1 MQYQDVGSAHGDGL
15 TISNELLRLGQFEAS
30 VVLAF
35 AFDSFRTLIPAVP
48 LSLASFVRFAST
60 SNRACIYHRVC
71 LNGIF
76 WTNCSAY
83 IQDLEHGLTLVCIV
97 KTLA

>member
-1 MQYQDVGSAHGDGL
+1 MRLHIDAISKCSSAHGDGL
-15 TISNELLRLGQFEAS
+15 TIPSELLKRPEQFEAS
-30 VVLAF
+30 VVLAV

-76 WTNCSAY
+76 WTNSSAY
-83 IQDLEHGLTLVCIV
+83 IQEP
-97 KTLA
+97 